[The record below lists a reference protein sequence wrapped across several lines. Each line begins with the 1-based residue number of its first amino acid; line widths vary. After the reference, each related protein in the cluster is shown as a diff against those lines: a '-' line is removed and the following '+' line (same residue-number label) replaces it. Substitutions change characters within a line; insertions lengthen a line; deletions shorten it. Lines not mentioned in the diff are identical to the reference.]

1 MSRLPLL
8 PLCILFAS
16 VFSVCAMTSAQTEKT
31 SAQSNLPE
39 DGPTLFTSSGC
50 PQCHG
55 SEGLG
60 TLKAPSLRDVRQ
72 RKTEEQIR
80 SQIKDGGKSMPPF
93 GGALTDDQ
101 ISALVEFLRSKD
113 GWKKISASLPKQTD
127 SNKTH
132 LFR

>member
-1 MSRLPLL
+1 MSKLL
-8 PLCILFAS
+8 LLFVT
-16 VFSVCAMTSAQTEKT
+16 VFLVVTISPAQTQQTSAP
-31 SAQSNLPE
+31 SSLPE
-39 DGPTLFTSSGC
+39 EGSTLFTSSGC

-55 SEGLG
+55 PEGLG
-60 TLKAPSLRDVRQ
+60 TQRAPSLRDVRK

-80 SQIKDGGKSMPPF
+80 SQIKEGGKSMPPF
-93 GGALTDDQ
+93 AQALTDDQ
-101 ISALVEFLRSKD
+101 ISALVEFLRSKN

>member
-1 MSRLPLL
+1 MSKLSL
-8 PLCILFAS
+8 LFAT
-16 VFSVCAMTSAQTEKT
+16 VFVVVATTAAQTQQTSAP
-31 SAQSNLPE
+31 SNLPE
-39 DGPTLFTSSGC
+39 DGPALFTRSGC

-55 SEGLG
+55 PEGLG
-60 TLKAPSLRDVRQ
+60 TPKAPSLRDVRK

-93 GGALTDDQ
+93 AQALTDDQ

-113 GWKKISASLPKQTD
+113 GWKKVSASLPKQTD
-127 SNKTH
+127 ANKTH